1 MKKIRVTPT
10 SAEEREKEGRE
21 QTFPAHSLQLR
32 EGLVALESLSKGSR
46 ALVADAVPVKAVR
59 QKKRTDKDNTQ
70 GQCGETGMIDFPL
83 THLSL

>member
-1 MKKIRVTPT
+1 VPKR
-10 SAEEREKEGRE
+10 EREKKRAGKS

>member
-1 MKKIRVTPT
+1 
-10 SAEEREKEGRE
+10 
-21 QTFPAHSLQLR
+21 
-32 EGLVALESLSKGSR
+32 
-46 ALVADAVPVKAVR
+46 VR